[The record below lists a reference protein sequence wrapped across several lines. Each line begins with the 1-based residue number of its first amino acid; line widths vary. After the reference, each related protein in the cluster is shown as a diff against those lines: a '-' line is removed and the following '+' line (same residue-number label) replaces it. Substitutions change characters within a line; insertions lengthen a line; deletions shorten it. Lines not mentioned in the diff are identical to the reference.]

1 MKSLNIF
8 TGKFTYSP
16 KCRSL
21 LVDILKPLIPRKNL
35 TKYNLSSMPITIV
48 NNMNESDCF
57 VLPYCWSYYLE
68 TKTVDKADMLI
79 RSARNIG
86 KKILIWVTGDFFISL
101 PSYDNIIGLYTSPY
115 RSKTINRNIVALP
128 IIIRDPLCELQ
139 RENILINQY
148 PSQPIV
154 GFCGQVDL
162 GFFKPAA
169 RKIQRVIQAGT
180 YRLGLSHK
188 YIGPV
193 QPPTKLRKDILDSL
207 VESDQIRT
215 DFIRRDRYKGG
226 IGKTKHNLYRDV
238 KEDFVKNIQNTD
250 YTICVRGTGNFS
262 ARFYETL
269 ALGRTPIFINTD
281 CILPFDDS
289 INWDKQI
296 VQIDK
301 QDIPQIGRIIFE
313 FNNSLSAEKF
323 IELQKN
329 NRKIW
334 EDYFRFSGFMR
345 HLTEKIRKELS
356 C

>member
-1 MKSLNIF
+1 MRPLKIYIGYFNYHEQF
-8 TGKFTYSP
+8 
-16 KCRSL
+16 RSN
-21 LVDILKPLIPRKNL
+21 LVDVLKPIFPEKNPQ
-35 TKYNLSSMPITIV
+35 KYGMDKISIQVVSDEV
-48 NNMNESDCF
+48 SADCF

-68 TKTVDKADMLI
+68 TKTINKADLLI

-128 IIIRDPLCELQ
+128 IIIRDPLCKLQ

-148 PSQPIV
+148 TSQPVV

-169 RKIQRVIQAGT
+169 RAIQRVIQAGT

-226 IGKTKHNLYRDV
+226 IGKIKHNLYRDV

-269 ALGRTPIFINTD
+269 ALGRIPVFINTD
-281 CILPFDDS
+281 CILPFDDT

-313 FNNSLSAEKF
+313 FHNSLSAEKF